1 MRMLLR
7 SFFSTSSVLQNCY
20 RASISNIG
28 RPLHIKD
35 YIVEVMRSDGSIVPA
50 RVSEP
55 FQLIQLPAD
64 IKTMSEDE
72 RRQRLAARKIK
83 VKVVKEEVI
92 DDNFDLGNYE
102 NLWKN

>member
-1 MRMLLR
+1 MLLK

-20 RASISNIG
+20 RASLTNVG
-28 RPLHIKD
+28 RPIHIKD
-35 YIVEVMRSDGSIVPA
+35 YIVEVMRSDGSIIPA

-55 FQLIQLPAD
+55 YQLIQLPGD
-64 IKTMSEDE
+64 INTMNEDE

-102 NLWKN
+102 GLWKN